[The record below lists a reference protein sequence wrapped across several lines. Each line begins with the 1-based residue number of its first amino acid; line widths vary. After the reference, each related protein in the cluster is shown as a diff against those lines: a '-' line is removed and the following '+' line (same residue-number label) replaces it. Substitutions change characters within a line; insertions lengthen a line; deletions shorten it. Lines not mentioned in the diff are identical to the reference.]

1 MQTTT
6 THWLGPSSA
15 LTWTGRVLSL
25 IVVLFLLFDGI
36 IKLLAIAPVVEAFQ
50 QLGYPVQTA
59 PGIGLL
65 ALACAVLYAIPRT
78 AILGAILLTGLLGG
92 AIASHVRVNDPLFSH
107 TLFGVYLGVMA
118 WSGLW
123 LRDERLRGM
132 MPLRA

>member
-6 THWLGPSSA
+6 THWLRPSSA
-15 LTWTGRVLSL
+15 LTWTGRVLSF

-50 QLGYPVQTA
+50 QLGYPMQTA

-107 TLFGVYLGVMA
+107 TLFGVYLGLMA

-132 MPLRA
+132 VPLRA

>member
-6 THWLGPSSA
+6 THWLRPSSA
-15 LTWTGRVLSL
+15 LTWTGRVLSF

-50 QLGYPVQTA
+50 QLGYPMQTA

-107 TLFGVYLGVMA
+107 TLFGVYLGLMA

-132 MPLRA
+132 VPMRA

>member
-6 THWLGPSSA
+6 THWLRPSSA
-15 LTWTGRVLSL
+15 LTWTGRVLSF

-50 QLGYPVQTA
+50 QLGYPMQTA

-107 TLFGVYLGVMA
+107 TRFGVYLGLMA

-132 MPLRA
+132 VPMRA